1 MDKVIIR
8 NLKAE
13 AIIGIYDFERVAKQP
28 VIISLEMAWDNKK
41 PASTEDIADALD
53 YEKVSKSVKALIES
67 SSFQLVETLAETIAE
82 HVLMTYHTQSLYL
95 ELKKPNAIDF
105 TDYVGLSMTRTRADY
120 QPR

>member
-82 HVLMTYHTQSLYL
+82 HVLTTYGTQSLYL